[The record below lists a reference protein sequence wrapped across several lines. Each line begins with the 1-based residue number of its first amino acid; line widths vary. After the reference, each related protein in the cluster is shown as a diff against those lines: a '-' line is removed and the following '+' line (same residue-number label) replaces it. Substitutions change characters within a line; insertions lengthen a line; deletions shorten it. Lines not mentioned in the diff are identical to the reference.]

1 MSLFQARLFFR
12 IISKNRE
19 VYLLKIIT
27 LAIAFACSTLVI
39 LFSLNEFGYDQFHQD
54 HHSIFRILQRN
65 NHESFSGNRLS
76 NRIPSEIFTS
86 LRTKSAD
93 SIIISRVKVM
103 AELNVIAGKKI
114 FQDQKIH
121 AADSEITSIFS
132 FDVLDGSLS
141 AFNEKENTV
150 MLSSSAARQYLGTVH
165 AAGKEIKIH
174 SSEDTMLFSVAAVYK
189 DYPQNSHEEFNI
201 FARFN
206 TGSISSL
213 GFDHKDTGIYGRVL
227 LRNKVYFGS
236 AINNPSQSTELTY
249 EFQPISEIYFG
260 PRVTGEDAR
269 HGDHYSILIL
279 ICITCLILFLALTS
293 FINLTTLT
301 LPYRSKEL
309 AVKKLAGTS
318 QLNLISTFTMES
330 FSIVGIALAMGVV
343 LVLLTSYLIL
353 PILSIN
359 LISLLKENS
368 LLLTLIMVALL
379 MSGLAP
385 LFMMLKFTQATPT
398 RLLST
403 ETITFPRFKRVIM
416 FLQLGISIFLI
427 VASIVIKR
435 QVNYSL
441 LKEPG
446 RNHDQVVYMS
456 YPKGLT
462 NEGLRSIRD
471 GWKKNNANIVDV
483 MATSQLPDQINSK
496 ELNSE
501 FYFMAVDPAFKD
513 FFNLRMV
520 QGNWFKANDG
530 DSIAVVNEKG
540 KEILGNNM
548 HNVIGV
554 FENLNGMFN
563 QPEKP
568 IKINIAPYF
577 NYNFL
582 CIRILEVDIRRT
594 VDYLSTFFEPRTQKA
609 SVYFFNKRFDE
620 WMRYQDRLN
629 TLSEILAIISGLLS
643 CCAIYGLIVSIV
655 RDKLKQIAIH
665 KMCGAS
671 LFNITRLLINEFARQ
686 MLIAILIF
694 GPLTYIVI
702 KELLR
707 NFVYSTH
714 FTLLDPV
721 LPIVYCGL
729 VITMLCGFQ
738 ALSLNRA
745 DLSSALKG

>member
-1 MSLFQARLFFR
+1 MD
-12 IISKNRE
+12 E
-19 VYLLKIIT
+19 
-27 LAIAFACSTLVI
+27 
-39 LFSLNEFGYDQFHQD
+39 
-54 HHSIFRILQRN
+54 
-65 NHESFSGNRLS
+65 
-76 NRIPSEIFTS
+76 
-86 LRTKSAD
+86 LR
-93 SIIISRVKVM
+93 
-103 AELNVIAGKKI
+103 VIAGEKI

-121 AADSEITSIFS
+121 ATDPEITNIFS
-132 FDVLDGSLS
+132 FDILDGSLNE
-141 AFNEKENTV
+141 FNEKEKTV
-150 MLSSSAARQYLGTVH
+150 MLSSSTAHQYFGTIHVT
-165 AAGKEIKIH
+165 GKEIKIH
-174 SSEDTMLFSVAAVYK
+174 SSGDTLLFSVAAVYK

-201 FARFN
+201 FAKFN
-206 TGSISSL
+206 TGSINSL
-213 GFDHKDTGIYGRVL
+213 GFDHKDTGVYGRVL
-227 LRNKVYFGS
+227 HRNKGYFGS
-236 AINNPSQSTELTY
+236 AINNPSPPTELIY
-249 EFQPISEIYFG
+249 KFQPISEIYFG

-279 ICITCLILFLALTS
+279 ICITCFILFLALTS

-309 AVKKLAGTS
+309 AIKKLAGTS
-318 QLNLISTFTMES
+318 QLNLITTFTMES
-330 FSIVGIALAMGVV
+330 FSIVGIALV
-343 LVLLTSYLIL
+343 LGIVLLLLAAYLIL

-359 LISLLKENS
+359 LILMLKDNSVLLM
-368 LLLTLIMVALL
+368 LIMVALL

-385 LFMMLKFTQATPT
+385 LFTVLKFTQATPT

-427 VASIVIKR
+427 VSSIVIKR

-446 RNHDQVVYMS
+446 RNYDQIVYMS

-462 NEGLRSIRD
+462 NEGLRNIRD
-471 GWKKNNANIVDV
+471 GWKKSNPNILDV

-501 FYFMAVDPAFKD
+501 FYFIAVDPAFKD
-513 FFNLRMV
+513 FFDLKIV

-530 DSIAVVNEKG
+530 DSIAVVNKKG
-540 KEILGNNM
+540 KEILGSNM

-554 FENLNGMFN
+554 FEDMNGMFN

-582 CIRILEVDIRRT
+582 CVRILEVDIRRT
-594 VDYLSTFFEPRTQKA
+594 VDYLSTFFEPQTQKA
-609 SVYFFNKRFDE
+609 SVYFLNKRFEE
-620 WMRYQDRLN
+620 WMSYPDRLN

-671 LFNITRLLINEFARQ
+671 MFSITRLLINEFARQ
-686 MLIAILIF
+686 MFIAILIF
-694 GPLTYIVI
+694 GPFTYIVI

-714 FTLLDPV
+714 FTWLDPMF
-721 LPIVYCGL
+721 PIAYCGL
-729 VITMLCGFQ
+729 VITILCGFQ